1 MHSIQRTKNY
11 LRTFTCLSATY
22 RSSVLCG
29 IRSTRFCR
37 RCMPPDVPMSTT
49 PGKEP
54 NCFKMVSSLTD
65 KNAATSETVSIR
77 GSTLSAALIPPALT
91 GALRL
96 MEDIPAA
103 SPTTMSFSSSRS
115 VTRPGPL
122 RSVTFI
128 SAIGGLRGVVP
139 AISSHPIPGE
149 TFFKDEADRITRPI
163 LSDYGRFS
171 TAIVCDYG
179 LSSELFAC
187 WRPPAC

>member
-1 MHSIQRTKNY
+1 MIPPIPPVPQVRDTKLTQKNGCLGQSGLRLMHSIQRTKNY

-96 MEDIPAA
+96 MEDIPTA

-128 SAIGGLRGVVP
+128 SAIGADSVGSSLQYR
-139 AISSHPIPGE
+139 AIRYPVRHSSRMRL
-149 TFFKDEADRITRPI
+149 T
-163 LSDYGRFS
+163 
-171 TAIVCDYG
+171 V
-179 LSSELFAC
+179 
-187 WRPPAC
+187 